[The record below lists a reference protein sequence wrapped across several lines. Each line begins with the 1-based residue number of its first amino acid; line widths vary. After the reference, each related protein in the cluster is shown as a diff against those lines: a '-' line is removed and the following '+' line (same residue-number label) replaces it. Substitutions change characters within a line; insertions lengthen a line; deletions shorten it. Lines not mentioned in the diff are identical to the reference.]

1 MYGFYVRRWLV
12 VGGLDGEGYMDPA
25 VARALV
31 WIFRLVI
38 DCVKKE
44 KANNHVVGVVFRDA
58 RRAMGGRTMGWS
70 VGCLERYIGPF
81 YVVLWSG
88 SNECGGYVHALL
100 YWGW

>member
-58 RRAMGGRTMGWS
+58 RRAMGGTEGGVERCGWTNDGLVGGLSGKIHRT
-70 VGCLERYIGPF
+70 L
-81 YVVLWSG
+81 L
-88 SNECGGYVHALL
+88 CGALV
-100 YWGW
+100 WE